1 VRDLFKLNRYFKKYK
16 GTVILGALFLILG
29 NCFLVGIPILIRE
42 AINHVERIVQQ
53 HGTEFNGLL
62 DVLSHHNLGW
72 DLTRTALW
80 LVGAVVMY
88 ALLLFATRQTLIVA
102 SRRIEYDIRNE
113 VFEHLLKLPQSFFS
127 SWNSGDIFV
136 RATEDISR
144 VRDYFGPGVMYT
156 INTVSRAGIIITIMV
171 IVNAQL
177 TFWALLPLPVLT
189 ILAYK
194 LSGYINERSN
204 IIQQQYSRIANRAQ
218 ETFSSMRLIK
228 AYVREDHQQKL
239 FERESEEFRSQKLKL
254 AFVESIFFPML
265 NLLIGLSVVLVVWKG
280 GIMVIDKK
288 ILVGNIAEFL
298 IYVAYLTWPVASL
311 GYTLNLLQR
320 SAASNTRIQELLRIP
335 TEIED
340 DEDTDHSITDLKG
353 AIEFRDVHFKYL
365 SSKHETLKGIS
376 FRVEPGQHVAFVGRT
391 GSGKSTLVELIPRL
405 YNAGSGEILID
416 NHPIS
421 RIPLKVLRDHIGFV
435 PQETFLFSDTIA
447 ENVAF
452 GVKNATP
459 EQIEKAAEK
468 AQILENILEFEKK
481 FETILGERGI
491 TLSGGQKQ
499 RTSIARALIKNPD
512 ILIFDDSLNA
522 VDTKTEDAILDHL
535 NNEMRGKTTIMISHR
550 ISTIRHADVIYV
562 LKDGQIVES
571 GNHQT
576 LLERDGFYADMFH
589 KQQLEQEL
597 EQI

>member
-1 VRDLFKLNRYFKKYK
+1 MRELFKLNRYFKKYK

-42 AINHVERIVQQ
+42 AINHIERIVQQ
-53 HGTEFNGLL
+53 HGNEYGGLF

-72 DLTRTALW
+72 DLTVTALW

-88 ALLLFATRQTLIVA
+88 AILLFATRQTLIVA

-113 VFEHLLKLPQSFFS
+113 VFQHLLRLPQSFYS

-156 INTVSRAGIIITIMV
+156 INTISRAGIIITIMI
-171 IVNAQL
+171 IVNARL

-189 ILAYK
+189 ILAYL
-194 LSGYINERSN
+194 LSGYINERSS

-228 AYVREDHQQKL
+228 AYVREDQQQKL
-239 FERESEEFRSQKLKL
+239 FEKESEEFRSQKLKL

-280 GIMVIDKK
+280 GIMVIDKE

-320 SAASNTRIQELLRIP
+320 SAASNSRIQELLRMP
-335 TEIED
+335 AEIQD
-340 DEDTDHSITDLKG
+340 DENTDHSITDLKG
-353 AIEFRDVHFKYL
+353 AIEFRNVHFKY
-365 SSKHETLKGIS
+365 SSNNYETLKGINFS
-376 FRVEPGQHVAFVGRT
+376 IEPGQHVAFVGRT

-405 YNAGSGEILID
+405 YNTTSGQILID
-416 NHPIS
+416 GHPIG
-421 RIPLKVLRDHIGFV
+421 RIPLKVLREHIGFV

-447 ENVAF
+447 ENIAF
-452 GVKNATP
+452 GVENATQK
-459 EQIEKAAEK
+459 EVEKAAEK

-499 RTSIARALIKNPD
+499 RTGIARALIKNPD

-522 VDTKTEDAILDHL
+522 VDTKTEDAILNHL

-550 ISTIRHADVIYV
+550 ISTIRHADLIYV
-562 LKDGQIVES
+562 LKDGQIIES
-571 GNHQT
+571 GNHAT
-576 LLERDGFYADMFH
+576 LLKRDGFYADMFH

>member
-1 VRDLFKLNRYFKKYK
+1 MRELLKLNTYFKKYK
-16 GTVILGALFLILG
+16 GTVILGAMFLILG
-29 NCFLVGIPILIRE
+29 NCFLVGIPILIRK
-42 AINHVERIVQQ
+42 AINHVQRIVQQ
-53 HGTEFNGLL
+53 HGANYGGFF

-72 DLTRTALW
+72 DLTMTALW

-88 ALLLFATRQTLIVA
+88 ALLLFATRETLIVT
-102 SRRIEYDIRNE
+102 SRKIEYDIRNE
-113 VFEHLLKLPQSFFS
+113 VFEHLLTLPQSFYS

-156 INTVSRAGIIITIMV
+156 INTISRAGIIITIMI
-171 IVNAQL
+171 IVNARL

-194 LSGYINERSN
+194 LSGYINVRSN

-265 NLLIGLSVVLVVWKG
+265 NLLIGLSVVFVVWKG
-280 GIMVIDKK
+280 GIMVIDKQ
-288 ILVGNIAEFL
+288 IMVGNIAEFL

-320 SAASNTRIQELLRIP
+320 SAASNTRIQNLLKIP
-335 TEIED
+335 AEIED
-340 DEDTDHSITDLKG
+340 DEHTDHTITDLKG
-353 AIEFRDVHFKYL
+353 AIEFRNVHFKYDAN
-365 SSKHETLKGIS
+365 KEETLKGIS
-376 FRVEPGQHVAFVGRT
+376 FQIEPGQHVAFVGRT

-405 YNAGSGEILID
+405 YNTGSGEILID
-416 NHPIS
+416 GHPIS

-447 ENVAF
+447 ENIAF
-452 GVKNATP
+452 GVKDATSKEI
-459 EQIEKAAEK
+459 EQAAEK

-535 NNEMRGKTTIMISHR
+535 NNEMRGKTTVMISHR

-562 LKDGQIVES
+562 LEDGQIIES
-571 GNHQT
+571 GDHET
-576 LLERDGFYADMFH
+576 LLERNGFYADMFH